1 MIIHTNA
8 WRFHVQGLAPW
19 ILLHAL
25 GKYSWIPMFHTTR
38 AACRPGRQAPTVLG
52 IKIAKT
58 AAAGCN
64 WIEEHSEGI
73 VLLLKLKL

>member
-1 MIIHTNA
+1 
-8 WRFHVQGLAPW
+8 
-19 ILLHAL
+19 
-25 GKYSWIPMFHTTR
+25 MFHTTR
-38 AACRPGRQAPTVLG
+38 AACRPGRQAPIVLG